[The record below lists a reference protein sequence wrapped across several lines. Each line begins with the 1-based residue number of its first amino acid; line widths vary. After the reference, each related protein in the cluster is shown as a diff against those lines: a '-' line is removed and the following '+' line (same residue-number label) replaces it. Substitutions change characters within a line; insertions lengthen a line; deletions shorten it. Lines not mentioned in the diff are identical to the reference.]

1 MSGIKKNL
9 DELVHQE
16 LEQELTGVMVR
27 IQASVD
33 PYSRFVSIED
43 GRIKEFSRQIV
54 SLQGEIR
61 DVRREIRQ
69 AYDASK

>member
-1 MSGIKKNL
+1 
-9 DELVHQE
+9 
-16 LEQELTGVMVR
+16 MVR

-43 GRIKEFSRQIV
+43 GRIKELSRQIV

-61 DVRREIRQ
+61 DVRKEIRE